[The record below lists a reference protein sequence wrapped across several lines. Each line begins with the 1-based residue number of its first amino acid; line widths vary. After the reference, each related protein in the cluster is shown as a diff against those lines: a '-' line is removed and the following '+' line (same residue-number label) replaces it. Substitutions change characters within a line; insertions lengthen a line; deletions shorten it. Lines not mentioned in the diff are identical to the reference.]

1 MDSIR
6 WDRIQTIFHQ
16 AADLAEPDRT
26 SFLKNACGDD
36 AQLREDILNML
47 KEDAR
52 TNSLLDQDPA
62 QVAHQILDVES
73 APTLIHEQLGPYRV
87 VSVLGEGGMGVVY
100 LAQREDL
107 GNLVAIKLLRD
118 AWLSP
123 ARRERFASEQRLL
136 AQLNHPSIAKLYDA
150 DALASGTPFFV
161 MEYVEGVPLTDY
173 CRQNACSIDRRL
185 QLFRAVCEAVQY
197 AHGQAVIHRDLK
209 PSNILVKG
217 DGSVR
222 LLDFGIAKQVESLEP
237 SANPT
242 LTGLRMMTPA
252 YAAPEQIRGQR
263 AGVQSDV
270 YSLGVILYELL
281 TGTLPF
287 DIAKLPGSEAEK
299 VLLEREP
306 AKPSA
311 VARPTEGMSAALWS
325 DLDVLC
331 LTAMHKDPAR
341 RYRSVEAL
349 MRDIDHYL
357 SGEPLEA
364 RPDSVRYRL
373 RKFAM
378 RNSRAVAAT
387 AMAILIIVGVVTFFT
402 IRLARARNEALAEAA
417 RTQRIQRFTM
427 DLFQGGDEVAGPS
440 EQMRVATLL
449 DRGVKEAQLLNAD
462 PQAQAD
468 LYETLG
474 TIYQKL
480 AKFDRAD
487 SLLQSALDE
496 RKQIFGSDSQQ
507 VAETLVL
514 LALLRADEGK
524 YADAENLARQGLD
537 MSQRHLLP
545 THPQVAKATF
555 ALGKVLEA
563 RGHYPDAIEKLD
575 RAVQLQTGSPARQAD
590 LAASLSELANTNF
603 YAGHYDASEALNQ
616 RVLKMQREIFGERHP
631 QVADTLINLGAIQFQ
646 LGHYADSERYYR
658 QALEIVKAWY
668 GDQHP
673 ETADAMTFVGQALT
687 NQKRFDEAADLLKQS
702 RAILVSTYGPVHQR
716 VAFADNE
723 LGNAALRQGKLD
735 DAEGDFQEALNI
747 YRTVYNNKHYQVG
760 ITQCNLGGVYLE
772 RKDYPR
778 AEQFVRDAL
787 ETYSKSVAPDHYNVG
802 IAHIRLGAA
811 LIGQHRFRDA
821 EQESLAGYNILMKKA
836 NPNLIW
842 IQNASKDLAQIYD
855 ALGEPDKAAKFR
867 GVDSR
872 QPHS

>member
-1 MDSIR
+1 MDSTR

-16 AADLAEPDRT
+16 AADLSEPERT
-26 SFLKNACGDD
+26 SFLNNACCDD
-36 AQLREDILNML
+36 AQLQTDIVAMLN
-47 KEDAR
+47 EDAR
-52 TNSLLDQDPA
+52 ASSLLDQDPA
-62 QVAHQILDVES
+62 QVAHQILDVEC
-73 APTLIHEQLGPYRV
+73 APTHPHEQLGPYRV
-87 VSVLGEGGMGVVY
+87 MSALGEGGMGVVY

-150 DALASGTPFFV
+150 DTLANGTPFFV

-173 CRQNACSIDRRL
+173 CRHNACSIDRRL

-237 SANPT
+237 TANPT

-252 YAAPEQIRGQR
+252 YASPEQIRGDR
-263 AGVQSDV
+263 VGVQSDV

-281 TGTLPF
+281 AGGLPF
-287 DIAKLPGSEAEK
+287 DIANLPAREAEEI
-299 VLLEREP
+299 LLEREP

-311 VARPTEGMSAALWS
+311 VARQTDGVSAALWA

-331 LTAMHKDPAR
+331 LTAMHRDPGR
-341 RYRSVEAL
+341 RYRSVEAV
-349 MRDIDHYL
+349 MRDVDHYL
-357 SGEPLEA
+357 AGEPLEA

-373 RKFAM
+373 RKFVT

-387 AMAILIIVGVVTFFT
+387 SLAVLLIISLVAFFT
-402 IRLARARNEALAEAA
+402 ISLARARNDALAEAA
-417 RTQRIQRFTM
+417 RTQRIQRFTL
-427 DLFQGGDEVAGPS
+427 DLFKGGDEVAGPS

-449 DRGVKEAQLLNAD
+449 DRGVKEAQLLSAE

-487 SLLQSALDE
+487 SLLQSSLDE
-496 RKQIFGSDSQQ
+496 RKKLFSSDSRQ
-507 VAETLVL
+507 VAETIVL
-514 LALLRADEGK
+514 LALLKDDEGK
-524 YADAENLARQGLD
+524 YEDAEKLARQGLD
-537 MSQRHLLP
+537 MSQRHLP
-545 THPQVAKATF
+545 PNDPQVAKATF

-563 RGHYPDAIEKLD
+563 RGHYPDAIDKLNY
-575 RAVQLQTGSPARQAD
+575 AAQLQTGSAARQAD

-646 LGHYADSERYYR
+646 LGRYADSERYYR
-658 QALEIVKAWY
+658 QALEIVEEWY
-668 GDQHP
+668 GNQHP
-673 ETADAMTFVGQALT
+673 DTADAMTFVGQALT
-687 NQKRFDEAADLLKQS
+687 NQKRFDEAADMLKQS
-702 RAILVSTYGPVHQR
+702 RAILVSTYGPMHQR

-723 LGNAALRQGKLD
+723 LGNVALRQGKLD

-747 YRTVYNNKHYQVG
+747 YRTVYNNKHYQMG

-772 RKDYPR
+772 RKDYLR
-778 AEQFVRDAL
+778 AEQFVREAL
-787 ETYSKSVAPDHYNVG
+787 QTYSSSVAPDHYNVG

-811 LIGQHRFRDA
+811 LIGQHRYHDA
-821 EQESLAGYNILMKKA
+821 EQESLAGYDILRKKA

-842 IQNASKDLAQIYD
+842 IQNASKDLVQIYD

>member
-1 MDSIR
+1 MDSTR

-16 AADLAEPDRT
+16 AADLSEPERS
-26 SFLKNACGDD
+26 SFLKSSCSDD
-36 AQLREDILNML
+36 EQLQADIVAMLNQ
-47 KEDAR
+47 DSQA
-52 TNSLLDQDPA
+52 NSLLDQDPA
-62 QVAHQILDVES
+62 QVAHHILEADK
-73 APTLIHEQLGPYRV
+73 APSLPHQQLGPYRI
-87 VSVLGEGGMGVVY
+87 VSPLGEGGMGVVY

-150 DALASGTPFFV
+150 DTLANGTPFFV
-161 MEYVEGVPLTDY
+161 MEYVEGVPLTEY
-173 CRQNACSIDRRL
+173 CRRNACSIDRRL
-185 QLFRAVCEAVQY
+185 QLFRAVCEAVEY

-209 PSNILVKG
+209 PSNILVKS

-222 LLDFGIAKQVESLEP
+222 LLDFGIAKQVESLDP
-237 SANPT
+237 SSNPT

-252 YAAPEQIRGQR
+252 YAAPEQIRGDR

-281 TGTLPF
+281 TGALPF
-287 DIAKLPGSEAEK
+287 EVANLPASEAEK

-311 VARPTEGMSAALWS
+311 VAHQTGDVSAALWA

-331 LTAMHKDPAR
+331 LTAMHRDPAR

-349 MRDIDHYL
+349 IRDVNHYL
-357 SGEPLEA
+357 NGEPLEA
-364 RPDSVRYRL
+364 RPDSARYRL
-373 RKFAM
+373 RKFII

-387 AMAILIIVGVVTFFT
+387 SLAVLIIISLVTFFT
-402 IRLARARNEALAEAA
+402 VRVARARNDALAEAA
-417 RTQRIQRFTM
+417 RTQRIQRFTL

-449 DRGVKEAQLLNAD
+449 DRGVKEAQLLKAE

-496 RKQIFGSDSQQ
+496 RKQIFGPDSKQ
-507 VAETLVL
+507 VAGTLVL
-514 LALLRADEGK
+514 LALLRGDEGK
-524 YADAENLARQGLD
+524 YGDAENLAQQGLD
-537 MSQRHLLP
+537 MSRRHLPP
-545 THPQVAKATF
+545 TDPQVAKATF

-563 RGHYPDAIEKLD
+563 RGHYPDAIDKLNH
-575 RAVQLQTGSPARQAD
+575 AVELQTGSAAREAD

-616 RVLKMQREIFGERHP
+616 RVLKMQREIFGDRHP

-646 LGHYADSERYYR
+646 LGHYSDSERYYR
-658 QALEIVKAWY
+658 QALDVVREWY
-668 GDQHP
+668 GNQHP

-687 NQKRFDEAADLLKQS
+687 NQKRFDEAADMLKQS
-702 RAILVSTYGPVHQR
+702 RAILMSTYGPTHQR

-723 LGNAALRQGKLD
+723 LGNVALRQGKLD

-787 ETYSKSVAPDHYNVG
+787 DTYSKSVAPDHYNVG
-802 IAHIRLGAA
+802 IARIRLGAA

-821 EQESLAGYNILMKKA
+821 EQETLAGYDILVKKA

-842 IQNASKDLAQIYD
+842 IQNASKDLVQIYD
-855 ALGEPDKAAKFR
+855 ALGEPAKAAKFR
-867 GVDSR
+867 VVDSR
-872 QPHS
+872 QPRS